1 MKKVLIMVPCDEAT
15 KDELESK
22 FGQACELCFAYS
34 DEKLIEK
41 SLPYAEVIIGEPTE
55 AQLHM
60 AKLAKWIQLTWAGV
74 DKYSKMDNVPI
85 DLCIT
90 NASGA
95 FGKVISEY
103 VIGNIVS
110 LYRNFPK
117 YWGNQRTNKWEPNPS
132 TSTVFGKEVLILG
145 AGDIGR
151 NTAKKL
157 KAFEAKVIGIK
168 RNVGDANIDYFD
180 ELYSLDDLDS
190 LLPKA
195 DIVVGCLPNTPETQG
210 VLDYHRLKMMK
221 QDAIIINVGRGSL
234 IKTEDLVDVLKE
246 GHLKGVALDVFE
258 KEPLDEESPLWS
270 MDNVI
275 ITPHIA
281 GPSFGGNKDVEKAIW
296 DLCIENLE
304 LYLDGKPL
312 KNVVNLKQGY

>member
-1 MKKVLIMVPCDEAT
+1 MKKILIMVPCDEAT
-15 KDELESK
+15 KDEIESK
-22 FGQACELCFAYS
+22 FGQDYEFCFAYD
-34 DEKLIEK
+34 DEKLIER
-41 SLPYAEVIIGEPTE
+41 SLPYAEVIIGEPTKE
-55 AQLHM
+55 QIDK
-60 AKLAKWIQLTWAGV
+60 AKAVKWIQLTWAGV
-74 DKYSKMDNVPI
+74 DKYANMDNVPL

-117 YWGNQRTNKWEPNPS
+117 YWSNQRTNKWEPNPS

-151 NTAKKL
+151 NTAKRL
-157 KAFEAKVIGIK
+157 KSFEAKVIGVK
-168 RNVGDANIDYFD
+168 RNVQGVNIDCFD

-195 DIVVGCLPNTPETQG
+195 DIVVGCLPNTLETQG

-234 IKTEDLVDVLKE
+234 IKTEDLIKVMME

-258 KEPLDEESPLWS
+258 KEPLDENSPLWF

-281 GPSFGGNKDVEKAIW
+281 GPSFGGNRDVEKTIW
-296 DLCIENLE
+296 DLCIENLK

-312 KNVVNLKQGY
+312 KNVVNLRQGY